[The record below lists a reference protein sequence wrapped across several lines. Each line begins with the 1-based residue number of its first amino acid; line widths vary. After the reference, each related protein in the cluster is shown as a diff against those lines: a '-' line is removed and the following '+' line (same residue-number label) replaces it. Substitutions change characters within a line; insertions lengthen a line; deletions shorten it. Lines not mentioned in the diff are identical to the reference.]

1 MNHVLET
8 KLVHSSVFLGFFLS
22 LCGCQQTNLAFFHVL
37 LLTEGKLACG
47 GTLQQQQEETQEQL
61 EEVSRRLILREEQLF
76 TQDSPSEE
84 EEDQLQRDFEALR
97 LQVWMAVQ
105 STFTSCSSSSNQ
117 LDVLRSAVASIQQ
130 QEAQDRHWI
139 GCLKGRVPEW
149 RPQKCLSAHNTLLQN
164 MVESR
169 LMKATE
175 EDLGGGDGLSSA
187 LKKEVSQQDDSKG
200 REKSSYS
207 SLS

>member
-1 MNHVLET
+1 M
-8 KLVHSSVFLGFFLS
+8 
-22 LCGCQQTNLAFFHVL
+22 
-37 LLTEGKLACG
+37 
-47 GTLQQQQEETQEQL
+47 QQQQEETQEQL

-105 STFTSCSSSSNQ
+105 NTFTSCSSSSNQ

-149 RPQKCLSAHNTLLQN
+149 RPQKCLSTHNTLLQN

-187 LKKEVSQQDDSKG
+187 LKKEVSQQDDSPQ
-200 REKSSYS
+200 REGEE
-207 SLS
+207 